1 MNKSTNTANAFA
13 GTFFFT
19 NIQGN
24 AKKIKRAFNPTNL
37 DPVKIQYKSR
47 RTPLRTNRR
56 AVDNRGLA
64 KVAVE
69 CSEDTFVV
77 NKIWYSTLTFVVKI
91 VTFAKPE
98 TVRGNKCT
106 KSKLLREFVK
116 YYFLPKSAGFSP
128 QALVSH
134 FNNLLG

>member
-19 NIQGN
+19 DIQGN

-37 DPVKIQYKSR
+37 DPVKVQYKSR

-64 KVAVE
+64 KVAVQ
-69 CSEDTFVV
+69 CSAD
-77 NKIWYSTLTFVVKI
+77 TFVVKI

-134 FNNLLG
+134 FNNLLR